1 MNQDDNSV
9 SAVLKLF
16 LRAYGL
22 EDKYTEREIF
32 ARWEELAGAAINN
45 RTTKI
50 RFSKGYLLV
59 WVNSSTIRNEL
70 SMRKTELA
78 QRINQKLKSRVVEEI
93 TFK

>member
-1 MNQDDNSV
+1 MSQDDQSV

-16 LRAYGL
+16 LKAYGL

-50 RFSKGYLLV
+50 RFSRGYLLV
-59 WVNSSTIRNEL
+59 CVNSSTMRNEL
-70 SMRKTELA
+70 SMRKTELT
-78 QRINQKLKSRVVEEI
+78 QRINQKLKNTVIKEI